1 MSGRRDRSPPPPSV
15 LCDHPR
21 RSRRHPGHYITIPDV
36 VEACGDGT
44 PPHQLLYPRMA
55 SRQRHPRALTR
66 AVAGQETFA
75 PPPSKPLLDAH
86 RMRHD
91 ALPEARLGSMV
102 VYSATLYTIPLHVGK
117 IVRHACKLPPPW
129 PIKERQ
135 SPSRA
140 RGGGGG
146 ATDSAHLHAFRLH
159 RDSGT
164 RLNQYL
170 WDLEASPP
178 LPPRL

>member
-146 ATDSAHLHAFRLH
+146 
-159 RDSGT
+159 GG
-164 RLNQYL
+164 
-170 WDLEASPP
+170 
-178 LPPRL
+178 PRF